1 MSNAQQKTTAQKP
14 SEQVWQSGERL
25 TAKVQPRQVESVQ
38 NWLENRD
45 KGFVPV
51 TPRKAS
57 TVMLVRPADPQ
68 HPARFR
74 SSTPASE
81 RNATPN
87 GIELFMI
94 RRQKSMSFAPD
105 VVAFPGGSV
114 DPKDSDP
121 AVPWAGPS
129 PQEWA
134 QKLDQ
139 TEDDAR
145 RIIVAAVREVFEE
158 CGVLLA
164 GHDATSVVHDV
175 STAAWSEERRKLAAH
190 EQSLAEV
197 LIRHQLYIRTD
208 LLSYCANWV
217 TPEFSNKRYD
227 TFFFAAL
234 CPEGQTPD
242 DATSEVSIADWVE
255 PQWAFDEGDAGV
267 ITLLPPTIYNL
278 NFIYHAKDLNDL
290 LHTERTHVQFMEE
303 GAIDED
309 GNYVVTGILP

>member
-1 MSNAQQKTTAQKP
+1 MAQKP
-14 SEQVWQSGERL
+14 SEQVWESGKRL
-25 TAKVQPRQVESVQ
+25 TAKVQERQKAYIDT
-38 NWLENRD
+38 WLAERD
-45 KGFVPV
+45 KGFIPA

-57 TVMLVRPADPQ
+57 TVMLVRAADPVN
-68 HPARFR
+68 PAPYR
-74 SSTPASE
+74 SKTPAEE
-81 RNATPN
+81 RNAAPN

-105 VVAFPGGSV
+105 AVVFPGGRV

-121 AVPWAGPS
+121 AVPWAGPT
-129 PQEWA
+129 PAQWA

-164 GHDATSVVHDV
+164 GPDAASVVHDV
-175 STAAWSEERRKLAAH
+175 STPQWAEERSRLAAH

-197 LIRHQLYIRTD
+197 LIRHNLHIRTD

-217 TPEFSNKRYD
+217 TPLFSPKRYD

-242 DATSEVSIADWVE
+242 DCTSEASIADWVE
-255 PQWAFDEGDAGV
+255 PQWAFDLADAGE

-278 NFIYHAKDLNDL
+278 NFVYRAKSLDDL
-290 LHTERTHVQFMEE
+290 LHTERKHIQFMEE
-303 GAIDED
+303 GTIDENGD
-309 GNYVVTGILP
+309 YVVTGILP